1 MKTNNL
7 VITDIP
13 KNFST
18 NKRNILLGHWCQN
31 PFDKKFSTKN
41 LILDHW
47 CNKQKKI
54 KDTEY
59 LINLNERLIKFL
71 TKKLNHIHK
80 KNYSERYW
88 RVLIGPLLYS
98 AVPTIFDR
106 WENTRIFFKKNK
118 KNYSL
123 ITFDKINFNKPLT
136 TLDWVELFNRDSIWN
151 HKFYS
156 KIILEN
162 YNHRIS
168 HINRKFKN
176 EKNKEKFFYNS
187 PHRNK
192 NNLRFFISKIF
203 YKLGILK
210 IQIYFNKYLFDTN
223 IFSRKKFLL
232 LSLKLKNLP
241 FTSSNFFNFLY
252 YNFLEDIKK
261 NSYKE
266 KKLLRKKLVN
276 QKRSFS
282 KNKFENFLMSF
293 LLNNLPKIFV
303 ENYSSGLTTI
313 NKYITKNKKIIFTQ
327 YDIAYNDL
335 YKLWVA
341 EMLNLKSKLVVSEH
355 GAYDPGIVPTNLFHE
370 SKISTK
376 TFISHRFIKKK
387 NQITVNPT
395 LPIIYKKIKRNK
407 FTENIIFIHRELP
420 KYNFKLT
427 TWTAIT
433 NIFEFIFLKK
443 AIYYLPNH
451 LKTKIKYKCI
461 DKFRN
466 LNDEFSKRYGKNK
479 IIPSNESYEKTIEK
493 AKIIVC
499 LYLSTPTA
507 ESFNL
512 NIPTLI
518 LLPKNSLIFEK
529 KFIKHYENLKKNKIL
544 FDDPKK
550 MSKHIS
556 NIWNKVD
563 EWWFSNDIQKAKKK
577 FLKDFFYC
585 EAKSDVENQYTKK
598 LQKF

>member
-1 MKTNNL
+1 M
-7 VITDIP
+7 
-13 KNFST
+13 
-18 NKRNILLGHWCQN
+18 G
-31 PFDKKFSTKN
+31 
-41 LILDHW
+41 
-47 CNKQKKI
+47 
-54 KDTEY
+54 
-59 LINLNERLIKFL
+59 
-71 TKKLNHIHK
+71 
-80 KNYSERYW
+80 
-88 RVLIGPLLYS
+88 
-98 AVPTIFDR
+98 
-106 WENTRIFFKKNK
+106 NTRIFFKKNK

-241 FTSSNFFNFLY
+241 FTSSNFFNFFY

-376 TFISHRFIKKK
+376 TFI
-387 NQITVNPT
+387 
-395 LPIIYKKIKRNK
+395 L
-407 FTENIIFIHRELP
+407 
-420 KYNFKLT
+420 
-427 TWTAIT
+427 
-433 NIFEFIFLKK
+433 
-443 AIYYLPNH
+443 
-451 LKTKIKYKCI
+451 
-461 DKFRN
+461 
-466 LNDEFSKRYGKNK
+466 
-479 IIPSNESYEKTIEK
+479 
-493 AKIIVC
+493 
-499 LYLSTPTA
+499 
-507 ESFNL
+507 
-512 NIPTLI
+512 
-518 LLPKNSLIFEK
+518 
-529 KFIKHYENLKKNKIL
+529 
-544 FDDPKK
+544 
-550 MSKHIS
+550 
-556 NIWNKVD
+556 
-563 EWWFSNDIQKAKKK
+563 
-577 FLKDFFYC
+577 
-585 EAKSDVENQYTKK
+585 
-598 LQKF
+598 